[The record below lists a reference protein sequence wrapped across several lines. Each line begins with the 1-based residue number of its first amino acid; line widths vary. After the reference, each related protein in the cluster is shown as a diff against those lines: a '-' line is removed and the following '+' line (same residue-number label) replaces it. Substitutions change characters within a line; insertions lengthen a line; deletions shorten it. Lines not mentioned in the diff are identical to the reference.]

1 MIPEC
6 GWPEALHPVV
16 SATGVQLHREGNTL
30 YGTGKIMLFD
40 MNGNLVRTSGNT
52 ANKSTLQ
59 LQGIKQGLYI
69 AKCGN
74 KTLKFIAK

>member
-16 SATGVQLHREGNTL
+16 SATGVQLYREGNTL

-52 ANKSTLQ
+52 ADKSTLQ

>member
-6 GWPEALHPVV
+6 GWTGWKTVQPA
-16 SATGVQLHREGNTL
+16 ATSVKFYREGNTL

-52 ANKSTLQ
+52 AGKSTLQ

-74 KTLKFIAK
+74 KSLKFIAK